1 MDEVLI
7 LFYFFLSWN
16 KSDERLLVYCL
27 QKCNMPYTANS
38 PHHVFLEN
46 DQVTSGDTDFVITVA
61 SVDPVDPSHML
72 ILYKN
77 GQINMLGGPGGKYL
91 L

>member
-1 MDEVLI
+1 
-7 LFYFFLSWN
+7 
-16 KSDERLLVYCL
+16 
-27 QKCNMPYTANS
+27 MPS
-38 PHHVFLEN
+38 FLEN

-77 GQINMLGGPGGKYL
+77 GQINMLGGPGGKDL